1 MKKVLALMAALMLPL
16 TAAAHGPTPLKSVE
30 IVTIKAPAAKVW
42 ALVGDF
48 GAMEKWHPA
57 VKSTKVEEKGG
68 ATLRTLTLQDG
79 GTILEKLQHKK
90 DADMELKYEIVSG
103 VVPVS
108 SYTSRINV
116 KDLGNGETEVKWFGR
131 YYRKYVL
138 NPPIPP
144 GEDDE
149 SAQKAIDG
157 IYKDGLANLKK
168 VAEGK

>member
-1 MKKVLALMAALMLPL
+1 MKKLFIFLAALMLPF

-30 IVTIKAPAAKVW
+30 TVTIKAPAAKVW
-42 ALVGDF
+42 AIVGDF

-57 VKSTKVEEKGG
+57 FKSTKVETKGKD
-68 ATLRTLTLQDG
+68 TLRTLTLQDG
-79 GTILEKLQHKK
+79 GIINEKLQHKK
-90 DADMELKYEIVSG
+90 DADMELKYEIVGG
-103 VVPVS
+103 VAPVS

-116 KDLGNGETEVKWFGR
+116 KDLGNGETEVRWFGR

-138 NPPIPP
+138 NPPIPE

-149 SAQKAIDG
+149 TAKKTIDG

>member
-1 MKKVLALMAALMLPL
+1 MKKLFTLLAALMLPL
-16 TAAAHGPTPLKSVE
+16 TAAAHGPTPLKSDQT
-30 IVTIKAPAAKVW
+30 VTIKAPAAKVW
-42 ALVGDF
+42 ALVGNF

-57 VKSTKVEEKGG
+57 VKSTKAEGSQ
-68 ATLRTLTLQDG
+68 RTLTLQNG

-90 DADMELKYEIVSG
+90 DDAMELKYEIVSG
-103 VVPVS
+103 VLPVS
-108 SYTSRINV
+108 GYSSRITV
-116 KDLGNGETEVKWFGR
+116 KDLGNGESEVRWFGR

-138 NPPIPP
+138 NPPIPA

-149 SAQKAIDG
+149 PAQTTIDG